1 MLLRVGNGCSRNRG
15 CTCEPCGLACIPFL
29 CHAHGALTV
38 CVCVSEAVLQKKKT
52 GGCQVCTSLLFSSV
66 VSFLS
71 LFLSIFLC
79 VVLSLNQR
87 RLRLDNR
94 TQTLTWWRSWFVET
108 ADPRSSD
115 DKIRYGGRPETES
128 FRTQP
133 RATETSIQQEV
144 FQEIPKENS
153 EKHTDDMVKVTTSE
167 RVSERIWKQ
176 VVDVPVPKILESGR
190 DQRIQNRQSDGSHF
204 GSSHFGSRSQVLSLF
219 FWFSSASFVSRLMG
233 RRGWSTMPV
242 PEGWVQVIRG
252 PRPKSVQWPR
262 APKGLKHQ
270 QQRQP
275 GATQQG
281 RWRQP
286 HVQGRQGQ
294 PQAPK
299 TGIRAPHPDEK
310 VAVAQERV
318 SKLEAALRAVGDDDD
333 TAPNLRE
340 ALKRARQQAVPLSIP
355 DKVAQ
360 CESFLERAR
369 KREAAARELLLQ
381 AQTELTRLS
390 AEVVEGE
397 QRLATLRAELER
409 PSLQLSQSTCPQRCR
424 GCVL

>member
-1 MLLRVGNGCSRNRG
+1 MEHNVSAGGVGASHPW
-15 CTCEPCGLACIPFL
+15 TTP
-29 CHAHGALTV
+29 
-38 CVCVSEAVLQKKKT
+38 
-52 GGCQVCTSLLFSSV
+52 QVCPMAT
-66 VSFLS
+66 
-71 LFLSIFLC
+71 C
-79 VVLSLNQR
+79 
-87 RLRLDNR
+87 
-94 TQTLTWWRSWFVET
+94 TE
-108 ADPRSSD
+108 
-115 DKIRYGGRPETES
+115 GRE
-128 FRTQP
+128 
-133 RATETSIQQEV
+133 A
-144 FQEIPKENS
+144 
-153 EKHTDDMVKVTTSE
+153 
-167 RVSERIWKQ
+167 
-176 VVDVPVPKILESGR
+176 
-190 DQRIQNRQSDGSHF
+190 
-204 GSSHFGSRSQVLSLF
+204 
-219 FWFSSASFVSRLMG
+219 
-233 RRGWSTMPV
+233 
-242 PEGWVQVIRG
+242 
-252 PRPKSVQWPR
+252 
-262 APKGLKHQ
+262 

-286 HVQGRQGQ
+286 HVQGRQVQ

-381 AQTELTRLS
+381 ADRVDT
-390 AEVVEGE
+390 VECRGG
-397 QRLATLRAELER
+397 RRGATVGDPSSRVGA

-424 GCVL
+424 GCML